1 MGLIALSPYDQQP
14 KIKIY
19 REDPTTSTTTA
30 VSVLPP
36 CKGDCLLC
44 YNSEDSVKLAIDILH
59 DGYIRPN
66 YQVSVTR
73 AEFTPSNTS
82 SGSGG
87 STTAAAAVSK
97 NMHRP
102 SLSQAQVTTIHSVN
116 NMNYNTTVLPLLPL
130 LLLLLRY
137 YYYYYYY
144 YYTTTTTTS
153 TTTIITTTITTT
165 TPTILPLLLLLLV
178 PILCFYLYF

>member
-19 REDPTTSTTTA
+19 REDPTTATTATTTA
-30 VSVLPP
+30 APALPP

-73 AEFTPSNTS
+73 AEFTPNPTS

-87 STTAAAAVSK
+87 STTAAAAVSR

-116 NMNYNTTVLPLLPL
+116 NMNYYTTVLPLLPL
-130 LLLLLRY
+130 LLLLLLHY

-144 YYTTTTTTS
+144 YYHYYS
-153 TTTIITTTITTT
+153 HNSTTTITTT
-165 TPTILPLLLLLLV
+165 PTDTMLLPLLLN
-178 PILCFYLYF
+178 